1 MKWKIITAYLER
13 TNDALVVSDLKE
25 EDAGIYMCVATSA
38 GVFNIEAVSYVEV
51 SAGGKGK
58 L

>member
-1 MKWKIITAYLER
+1 MGRSHRK
-13 TNDALVVSDLKE
+13 NDALVLRDLRE
-25 EDAGIYMCVATSA
+25 EDAGNYICAATSA

-51 SAGGKGK
+51 SARGKGK